1 MQDEIVNQKRGHFM
15 KPLGANIP
23 DHTESRSNAH
33 LAINTQRNSS
43 LSLATQQ
50 VFNHVPKDTWLS
62 SHKERTGPSPSVSVL
77 FSLPTDAPQVC
88 SANCAHSTSHVLGHV
103 LTLRKSADSL
113 MVAPLYPSS
122 ISFTFQIATLAFSPC
137 FPFNGHDR
145 SEF

>member
-1 MQDEIVNQKRGHFM
+1 M
-15 KPLGANIP
+15 KPLEANIP
-23 DHTESRSNAH
+23 DHTGSPTNAH

-50 VFNHVPKDTWLS
+50 VFNHVPKDTWLL

-77 FSLPTDAPQVC
+77 FSWPTDAPQVC
-88 SANCAHSTSHVLGHV
+88 SANCAQSTSHVLGHV
-103 LTLRKSADSL
+103 LTLRKWTDSL
-113 MVAPLYPSS
+113 TVAPLYPSS
-122 ISFTFQIATLAFSPC
+122 ISFTSQIATLAFSPC